1 MFGKLLKSVSWQV
14 RAELRRSLKSNR
26 DYKKLRWNP
35 VERILV
41 SCSTH
46 YVRLC
51 WFYGPQPSGLLAW
64 SNIFALY
71 CYLSLCSILRAL
83 PSFQIGCLIYWV
95 AS

>member
-46 YVRLC
+46 YVRAMLV
-51 WFYGPQPSGLLAW
+51 LW
-64 SNIFALY
+64 SAAFGAVGVVEYFRLY

>member
-46 YVRLC
+46 YVRAML
-51 WFYGPQPSGLLAW
+51 
-64 SNIFALY
+64 
-71 CYLSLCSILRAL
+71 
-83 PSFQIGCLIYWV
+83 V
-95 AS
+95 HV

>member
-46 YVRLC
+46 YVRAMLVL
-51 WFYGPQPSGLLAW
+51 WSAAFGAVGVVEYFRPVLLP
-64 SNIFALY
+64 FAVQHFKGITNHG
-71 CYLSLCSILRAL
+71 SLA
-83 PSFQIGCLIYWV
+83 
-95 AS
+95 AAN

>member
-46 YVRLC
+46 YVRAMLVSMVRSLRGC
-51 WFYGPQPSGLLAW
+51 WRGR
-64 SNIFALY
+64 IFSPCIATFR
-71 CYLSLCSILRAL
+71 CAA
-83 PSFQIGCLIYWV
+83 F
-95 AS
+95 